1 MRFGFIISLLFAIL
15 VALFGIQNAAVI
27 SVNFFSTKFYIS
39 LALIIFVSAII
50 GAIVV
55 TLLGLQKEFT
65 LSHGNKQL
73 SRKADNFQSEIE
85 ISKNENVALKIEN
98 ETFKN
103 KADALET
110 KVEALSTKI
119 EALEINN
126 QTLNNKINVLNF
138 ENTRLNTISH
148 NLNNLNI

>member
-1 MRFGFIISLLFAIL
+1 MRFGFIISLFFAIL

-65 LSHGNKQL
+65 LSRGNKKL
-73 SRKADNFQSEIE
+73 TKEAKNFETEIE
-85 ISKNENVALKIEN
+85 TSKEEIAALKLEN
-98 ETFKN
+98 ETFKIN
-103 KADALET
+103 TDALD
-110 KVEALSTKI
+110 TKI
-119 EALEINN
+119 VDLESRN
-126 QTLNNKINVLNF
+126 
-138 ENTRLNTISH
+138 E
-148 NLNNLNI
+148 NLNNEITALNMEVLRLTDLSTSETIILK

>member
-1 MRFGFIISLLFAIL
+1 LIFAIL

-65 LSHGNKQL
+65 LSRGNKQL
-73 SRKADNFQSEIE
+73 AKKAKNFESEIE
-85 ISKNENVALKIEN
+85 SSKMISSKEKMKHLKA
-98 ETFKN
+98 KQ
-103 KADALET
+103 KHYQL
-110 KVEALSTKI
+110 K
-119 EALEINN
+119 
-126 QTLNNKINVLNF
+126 
-138 ENTRLNTISH
+138 
-148 NLNNLNI
+148 